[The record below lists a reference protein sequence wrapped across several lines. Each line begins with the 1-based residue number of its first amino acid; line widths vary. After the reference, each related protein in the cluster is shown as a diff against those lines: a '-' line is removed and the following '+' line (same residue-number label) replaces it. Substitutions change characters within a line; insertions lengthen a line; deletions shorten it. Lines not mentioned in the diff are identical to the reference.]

1 MSLKNLGTEVA
12 GQKDRGGEIIKSM
25 HGLLLST
32 LDPMLPTLARLGSW
46 HDLQS

>member
-25 HGLLLST
+25 YVYSVHAW
-32 LDPMLPTLARLGSW
+32 PFAVNIGSNA
-46 HDLQS
+46 SNIG